1 MSLASRFRMTIS
13 FLRIFAAIG
22 GVGVILVILGIGSF
36 GGLPLALA
44 IGLALIAFALVQ
56 LPVALLVG
64 GAADATRA
72 INGAI
77 KERRMIAT
85 RQRDMRSG
93 MLSVSEGAGGELS
106 KPR

>member
-13 FLRIFAAIG
+13 LLRVFAAIG
-22 GVGVILVILGIGSF
+22 GVGVCLVVLGVGSF

-56 LPVALLVG
+56 LPVALVVG

-72 INGAI
+72 LNRALE
-77 KERRMIAT
+77 ERRSIKT
-85 RQRDMRSG
+85 RELDRRAG
-93 MLSVSEGAGGELS
+93 LLSVSEAEGG
-106 KPR
+106 